1 MQANAQPLVIGLLG
15 GIGSGKS
22 TVAGILEELGCLV
35 SDADAI
41 VRDLLARPEI
51 QETLKGWWGP
61 EVIGSDSD
69 YALGVTTGRQRIPR
83 DGPNRQIC
91 LRARCTYHRM
101 RRLRGIFG
109 VKMVKVRGHAR
120 ILGNEVAD
128 RVADRGKTTSGEC
141 TSWAQECARRLAVA
155 GTGAWDEAEAAGALE
170 GADDE
175 GDVRNRSPAPT
186 HPAGSRVGVG

>member
-1 MQANAQPLVIGLLG
+1 
-15 GIGSGKS
+15 
-22 TVAGILEELGCLV
+22 
-35 SDADAI
+35 
-41 VRDLLARPEI
+41 
-51 QETLKGWWGP
+51 
-61 EVIGSDSD
+61 
-69 YALGVTTGRQRIPR
+69 
-83 DGPNRQIC
+83 
-91 LRARCTYHRM
+91 M

-120 ILGNEVAD
+120 IMGNEVAD

-155 GTGAWDEAEAAGALE
+155 GTGGWDEAEAAGALE

-175 GDVRNRSPAPT
+175 GDARHRSPAPT